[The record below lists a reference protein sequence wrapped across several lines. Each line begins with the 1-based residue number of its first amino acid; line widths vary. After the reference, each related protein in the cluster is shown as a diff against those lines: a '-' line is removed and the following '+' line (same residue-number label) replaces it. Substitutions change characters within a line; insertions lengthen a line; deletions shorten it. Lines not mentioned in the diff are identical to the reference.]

1 MTRAAWPS
9 GPDVPGVWSALFWGL
24 VNLQGGPTQSPSLP
38 AAFPGGLPG
47 LRRDPTPRTVCPLG
61 RALVSW
67 LWQPSLAQG
76 QTGQAATGAWAKPGP
91 LSPPAPLC
99 VQWFDFFFSS
109 FEPRRPSL
117 ASSCPI
123 TRVTRTAIS
132 FTPQLHPG
140 SGEGLQCMHMHVA

>member
-1 MTRAAWPS
+1 MTRAARPG
-9 GPDVPGVWSALFWGL
+9 GPGVPGVWSALSWDP
-24 VNLQGGPTQSPSLP
+24 VSLQGGPTQSLSLL

-47 LRRDPTPRTVCPLG
+47 LRRDPTPPTVCPLG

-76 QTGQAATGAWAKPGP
+76 QTGQAASGAWAKPGP

-99 VQWFDFFFSS
+99 VQGFAFFS
-109 FEPRRPSL
+109 FEPRL
-117 ASSCPI
+117 
-123 TRVTRTAIS
+123 
-132 FTPQLHPG
+132 PQLSQLLPHYQCDQASHLLHPQLQPG